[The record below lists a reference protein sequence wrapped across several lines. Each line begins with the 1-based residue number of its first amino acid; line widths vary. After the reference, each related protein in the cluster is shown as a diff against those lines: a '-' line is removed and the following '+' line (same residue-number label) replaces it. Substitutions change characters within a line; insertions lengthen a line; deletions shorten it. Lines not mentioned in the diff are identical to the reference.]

1 MKNIIIIGSGGHAV
15 SCLDVIISSKKYKVK
30 GYISNKKNNILSK
43 KIKWLGNDD
52 YINNIKKSDYVI
64 IAFANIG
71 KKNLNNRIKIFD
83 KLKKKNCKLPVI
95 ISKNSYVSKE
105 TKIGEGTI
113 IMHNVVINAKVEIGK
128 NCIINTKSLVEH
140 DTIIGD
146 HCHVSTGVIIN
157 GSCIILSNT
166 FLGTGSVIL
175 NNVKCK
181 KKIISAGQ
189 IIKN

>member
-1 MKNIIIIGSGGHAV
+1 MAGRRRRLRSGRRRGGLGPGADISVVMDDLGSH
-15 SCLDVIISSKKYKVK
+15 LVK
-30 GYISNKKNNILSK
+30 IVAPEAQAPF
-43 KIKWLGNDD
+43 IKQ
-52 YINNIKKSDYVI
+52 
-64 IAFANIG
+64 
-71 KKNLNNRIKIFD
+71 
-83 KLKKKNCKLPVI
+83 
-95 ISKNSYVSKE
+95 